1 MFFTLSPSATE
12 PRLTKES
19 FNRFS
24 LLFFFSS
31 RSRHTSCGRDWSS
44 DVCSSDLFPPES
56 YTITYPAPGE
66 PQLAEQVL
74 AAITAAGIQAQG
86 DAKRGFDH
94 GLFVPL
100 KLMYP
105 DADIPCIQIGRA
117 SCRERV

>member
-24 LLFFFSS
+24 LLFISSS

-44 DVCSSDLFPPES
+44 DVCSSDLISCIEAFSCGLVPIISES
-56 YTITYPAPGE
+56 RRSATTQFALGKE
-66 PQLAEQVL
+66 HLFCAGRSSSLAEKIDSWISNPQ
-74 AAITAAGIQAQG
+74 
-86 DAKRGFDH
+86 K
-94 GLFVPL
+94 L
-100 KLMYP
+100 KEE
-105 DADIPCIQIGRA
+105 IGRA